1 MLRRKSEHLD
11 GPLFTLRKK
20 SANNV
25 SASACPEERVPDR
38 FFPTDL
44 IYSFQRVE
52 GFMCMPWL
60 SGQRGAFLKDMA
72 RWVGEG
78 KVAVEETKF
87 CGVGQWP
94 AAFQSLFTGGNTGK
108 VVIDV
113 SAD

>member
-1 MLRRKSEHLD
+1 
-11 GPLFTLRKK
+11 
-20 SANNV
+20 
-25 SASACPEERVPDR
+25 
-38 FFPTDL
+38 
-44 IYSFQRVE
+44 
-52 GFMCMPWL
+52 MCMPWL